1 MMNRELSLHNYWDSN
16 SSEERIEI
24 MERAFKMIE
33 KQNEYIAL
41 LNEEINGL
49 VGMASVYGWK
59 SNLVKQGEKL
69 RLEISLINKPTP

>member
-49 VGMASVYGWK
+49 VGMASVHGWK